1 MALFGFQNY
10 LSHWFDISHM
20 QDGSNIDLLRE
31 IRVVYR
37 KLPRLHIKWLKV
49 EAHLDREPHTLNKVL
64 NIEMDKLAGIFTLTC
79 SRKLNHQHKSSTAPS
94 WKSSLIR
101 NASHETLVQPSN
113 IAIKPTA

>member
-1 MALFGFQNY
+1 
-10 LSHWFDISHM
+10 M

-64 NIEMDKLAGIFTLTC
+64 NIEMDKLAGTVHLNLFWKAQSSAQIF
-79 SRKLNHQHKSSTAPS
+79 NSTIVEIIIN
-94 WKSSLIR
+94 KKRI
-101 NASHETLVQPSN
+101 T
-113 IAIKPTA
+113 

>member
-1 MALFGFQNY
+1 MALLGFQKY
-10 LSHWFDISHM
+10 LSHWFAISHM

-64 NIEMDKLAGIFTLTC
+64 NIEMDKLAGTVH
-79 SRKLNHQHKSSTAPS
+79 LN
-94 WKSSLIR
+94 LF
-101 NASHETLVQPSN
+101 
-113 IAIKPTA
+113 